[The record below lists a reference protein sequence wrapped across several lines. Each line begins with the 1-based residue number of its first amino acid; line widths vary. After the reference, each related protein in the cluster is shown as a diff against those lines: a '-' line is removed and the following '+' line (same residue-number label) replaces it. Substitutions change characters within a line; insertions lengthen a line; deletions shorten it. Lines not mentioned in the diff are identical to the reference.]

1 MATTVVVLHHVSW
14 HGLYFLASLF
24 VGAGPRPQL
33 ELKINN
39 RYISTTEKIRLTFF
53 QECLTPFIGI
63 VTSPR
68 SKSRVL
74 NCFKRNVGAT

>member
-1 MATTVVVLHHVSW
+1 MATAVVVLHHVSW

-39 RYISTTEKIRLTFF
+39 RDISTTEKIRLTFF

-63 VTSPR
+63 ITGPR
-68 SKSRVL
+68 IKSRMF